1 MDWIQSL
8 RIGAAEELL
17 STVGIALLVGSA
29 WGQTRRDARAIT
41 WLAVLTLIGAAVI
54 TAPALWHGV
63 RGAEAL
69 AFNGLLSGDAFA
81 AFAKLL
87 IYLAAAASLLVAPAF
102 FEKYR
107 AMRSEYPVLVLFAV
121 LGMGIMVSATNMLR
135 STSGSNSIHCRPM
148 CSRPSSRPTNVRP
161 RRGSSISC
169 SAR

>member
-17 STVGIALLVGSA
+17 SIVGIALLVGSA

-41 WLAVLTLIGAAVI
+41 WLAVLTLVAAAVV

-87 IYLAAAASLLVAPAF
+87 IYVAAAASLLVAPAF

-107 AMRSEYPVLVLFAV
+107 AMRSDIRSLEARLAATRPAGDAKLKIGAAPLAPAAPTPVEE
-121 LGMGIMVSATNMLR
+121 T
-135 STSGSNSIHCRPM
+135 H
-148 CSRPSSRPTNVRP
+148 
-161 RRGSSISC
+161 
-169 SAR
+169 